1 MPRRLL
7 QHTAPWVIVSL
18 VALDQGAR
26 WLTRPE
32 VLLGLGVASYP
43 TCFAHRMA
51 MARQA
56 PPGVGLLVVGDSTA
70 ERGVNAC
77 TLAEAAGT
85 EGLNLSLPSGA
96 IAEASAVREAA
107 RGVPGAGTTLVYAVN
122 PLNTRSYSE
131 WISPRFADRRRHTDL
146 ASTLLGDAFAV
157 FGRRQEVKAVIE
169 SFLEPARYREEFH
182 GQIGL
187 TGRCGRE
194 TPLPL
199 PREIPDEAER
209 ARQVKE
215 YAVNWVSV
223 FTDEMGEATVT
234 GLEAGWREWKAAG
247 PRVVVVL
254 TPLRPDFRAFL
265 EQSYPGRLGERRAA
279 FALAARR
286 AGVQGL
292 DCSAGVEV
300 AAEYVDPV
308 HLNEAG
314 RRAFS
319 SCLGRQL
326 RGAGPCCPPL
336 ER

>member
-1 MPRRLL
+1 VRPLL
-7 QHTAPWVIVSL
+7 LHHTAPWALVSL
-18 VALDQGAR
+18 LALDLAAR
-26 WLTRPE
+26 RLSDPE
-32 VLLGLGVASYP
+32 VLLRLGVASYP
-43 TCFAHRMA
+43 TCFAHRLT

-56 PPGVGLLVVGDSTA
+56 PAGVGLMVVGDSTA

-96 IAEASAVREAA
+96 IEEASAVRSAA
-107 RGVPGAGTTLVYAVN
+107 RGVSRAGTTLVYAVN
-122 PLNTRSYSE
+122 PLNTRAYSE
-131 WISPRFADRRRHTDL
+131 WISPRFSDRRRHTDL

-157 FGRRQEVKAVIE
+157 FGRRQQVTAVIE

-194 TPLPL
+194 TPP
-199 PREIPDEAER
+199 PSPAEIPDEAGR

-215 YAVNWVSV
+215 YSV
-223 FTDEMGEATVT
+223 GWLNVFSDELGEATEA
-234 GLEAGWREWKAAG
+234 GLEAGWRAWKAEG

-265 EQSYPGRLGERRAA
+265 EQKYPGQLRARREI
-279 FALAARR
+279 FARAARR
-286 AGVQGL
+286 AQVEGL
-292 DCSAGVEV
+292 ACGEAVDEV
-300 AAEYVDPV
+300 AEYVDPV
-308 HLNEAG
+308 HLNETG

-319 SCLGRQL
+319 ACLGRQL

-336 ER
+336 EP